1 MTGSDS
7 HRRADA
13 GSFRDPGSR
22 VFHQDGEIYRA
33 LDHRSMENWQN
44 LAATRFFTEGVAAGR
59 IVGTEPAPAVEPI
72 EGNEWAG
79 VLRHDPIP
87 VVSYPYE
94 WTFSM
99 LRDAAMLQLDLLS
112 AALAEDMI
120 LKDSTPF
127 NVQWRGRQPVFIDIG
142 SFETLEQGDIWV
154 GYRQFLRQYLYP
166 LMLTAKVGIPFQP
179 WLRGQP
185 DGLTAEQLRRVMS
198 SRDLMRRSGL
208 LHVTLPA
215 RAERRGHGG
224 GRNVRSELKEA
235 GFNKEMIESNVDG
248 LRRIVSG
255 LEWNPG
261 SSPWNQYAAECD
273 HVRVHRG
280 AKAAFVTQTLA
291 GDAPAVV
298 WDIGA
303 NDGYFSKLAAG
314 TAGYVLALDADDV
327 ILDELYRSL
336 SATGPDNVLP
346 LVQDLADPSPG
357 IGWRGLERPPLVDR
371 SSPDLILCLAVI
383 HHLVIGRNIPVRAF
397 VDWLA
402 DQGARAILE
411 FVSPDDP
418 MVRALTLN
426 KRPHEIHRDYNG
438 ADLRSYLKEH
448 FVIER
453 EDELPGGTRRLFA
466 LRPIT

>member
-1 MTGSDS
+1 
-7 HRRADA
+7 
-13 GSFRDPGSR
+13 
-22 VFHQDGEIYRA
+22 VE
-33 LDHRSMENWQN
+33 
-44 LAATRFFTEGVAAGR
+44 
-59 IVGTEPAPAVEPI
+59 TEPASAVEPI
-72 EGNEWAG
+72 DGDEWAG
-79 VLRHDPIP
+79 VLRHEPIP

-142 SFETLEQGDIWV
+142 SFEALEQGDIWV

-166 LMLTAKVGIPFQP
+166 LMLTANVGIPFQP

-198 SRDLMRRSGL
+198 TRDLLRRSGL

-224 GRNVRSELKEA
+224 GRNIRSELKEA
-235 GFNKEMIESNVDG
+235 GFSKEMIESNVDG
-248 LRRIVSG
+248 LRRIVGG

-261 SSPWNQYAAECD
+261 TSRWNQYAAECD

-280 AKAAFVTQTLA
+280 AKAKFVTQALA
-291 GDAPAVV
+291 GEAPAVV
-298 WDIGA
+298 WDVGA
-303 NDGYFSKLAAG
+303 NDGYFAKLAAG

-336 SATGPDNVLP
+336 SGTGPDNVLP
-346 LVQDLADPSPG
+346 LVQDVADPSPG
-357 IGWRGLERPPLVDR
+357 IGWRGVERPPLVDR

-402 DQGARAILE
+402 DLGAKTILE

-426 KRPHEIHRDYNG
+426 KKPHEIHRDYNES
-438 ADLRSYLKEH
+438 DLRSYLEEH
-448 FVIER
+448 FVIES
-453 EDELPGGTRRLFA
+453 EGELPGGTRRLFA
-466 LRPIT
+466 LRPIAR

>member
-1 MTGSDS
+1 
-7 HRRADA
+7 
-13 GSFRDPGSR
+13 
-22 VFHQDGEIYRA
+22 
-33 LDHRSMENWQN
+33 
-44 LAATRFFTEGVAAGR
+44 
-59 IVGTEPAPAVEPI
+59 
-72 EGNEWAG
+72 
-79 VLRHDPIP
+79 
-87 VVSYPYE
+87 
-94 WTFSM
+94 
-99 LRDAAMLQLDLLS
+99 
-112 AALAEDMI
+112 
-120 LKDSTPF
+120 
-127 NVQWRGRQPVFIDIG
+127 
-142 SFETLEQGDIWV
+142 
-154 GYRQFLRQYLYP
+154 
-166 LMLTAKVGIPFQP
+166 MLTANVGIPFQP

-198 SRDLMRRSGL
+198 SRDLLRRSGL
-208 LHVTLPA
+208 LHVALPA
-215 RAERRGHGG
+215 RAERRAHGE

-255 LEWNPG
+255 LDWDPG
-261 SSPWNQYAAECD
+261 PSRWNQYAAECD
-273 HVRVHRG
+273 HVQAHRG
-280 AKAAFVTQTLA
+280 AKAAFVTQALE

-298 WDIGA
+298 WDVGA

-336 SATGPDNVLP
+336 TGTGPDNVLP
-346 LVQDLADPSPG
+346 IVQDLADPSPG

-402 DQGARAILE
+402 DLGARSILE

-426 KRPHEIHRDYNG
+426 KKPHEIHTDYNET
-438 ADLRSYLKEH
+438 DLRSYLVER
-448 FVIER
+448 FVIES
-453 EDELPGGTRRLFA
+453 EEELPGRTRRLFA
-466 LRPIT
+466 LRPIA